1 MNLVN
6 SHSLQVAIVLIQ
18 NRLHS
23 KSVSPNAG
31 VNSHNP
37 VLSPSVIVVTPDKL
51 KPKNVS
57 QSVADKNLILLLV
70 VTAMILNRHLYT
82 SASQSAEA
90 RILNRAHKSQLVI
103 VVIRNKL
110 NYQSVE
116 TDVEVSLVHKNL
128 HVIIMTKT
136 KRVFLSAKPNVK
148 VNLVH
153 KSHLVI
159 VETKTKLLFLN
170 VGLNVKVTVSR
181 SPSHQNVIV

>member
-103 VVIRNKL
+103 AVMRNKL
-110 NYQSVE
+110 DYQSVK
-116 TDVEVSLVHKNL
+116 TNVEVNQVLKNL
-128 HVIIMTKT
+128 HVIVMTKT
-136 KRVFLSAKPNVK
+136 KQA
-148 VNLVH
+148 
-153 KSHLVI
+153 
-159 VETKTKLLFLN
+159 FLN
-170 VGLNVKVTVSR
+170 AGLNVKVTVSR
-181 SPSHQNVIV
+181 SPSHQNVTV